1 MAGVPAPFQPLVLR
15 GAVKFRSLRR
25 HKLRASEKQWLCEY
39 IDGAHGEQAYLDRSV
54 EAVSHLYHLPEVR
67 VEHWMR
73 VYRHGAAFVDGCER
87 GVRVDEIGLLELKLF
102 LELHCGLTPE
112 ERRPLIDAVSCK
124 VLRETQAR
132 AQEYW

>member
-39 IDGAHGEQAYLDRSV
+39 IDGAHGE
-54 EAVSHLYHLPEVR
+54 
-67 VEHWMR
+67 
-73 VYRHGAAFVDGCER
+73 HGAAFVDGCER